1 MKILGVYQIT
11 YKNGF
16 VQRKN
21 LISHQ
26 DYLNIIK
33 PLNVVIGELE
43 ASKKTEKES
52 KILKRVIS
60 DLFGSEWLKPIGD
73 VWKAKTPNKY
83 GVGVRVINTEHI
95 NSMTIDKVEYT
106 VKG

>member
-1 MKILGVYQIT
+1 MKILSVYQIT

-33 PLNVVIGELE
+33 PLNAIIGELE
-43 ASKKTEKES
+43 ASKKTERES
-52 KILKRVIS
+52 KVLKRVIS
-60 DLFGSEWLKPIGD
+60 DLFGSEWFTDNSPLHEAI
-73 VWKAKTPNKY
+73 KTGILSLPPHQGGNHKCKL
-83 GVGVRVINTEHI
+83 I
-95 NSMTIDKVEYT
+95 KV
-106 VKG
+106 K